1 MSDKT
6 VKANKEPKRRKTGT
20 ERVTEILDVA
30 TEVFMTDGFAAASTN
45 EIAKRANAS
54 KETFYARFP
63 SKQQLFI
70 AVMERRMAI
79 VSAPLQAALPQEPD
93 TRATLM
99 SFGANLLQEILS
111 REQVTLIRII
121 GMESER
127 FPELGHKFYE
137 LAPKKGQAV
146 MAQYL
151 EGQIALGRL
160 RSVDPMRMAEHLQ
173 SLLMGGEVRWSAL
186 GLTPKPIGPK
196 QLKEHLHDA
205 IDAFLHAYAISVAPR
220 V

>member
-1 MSDKT
+1 MSNKT
-6 VKANKEPKRRKTGT
+6 AKTYKKPKRRKTGA

-70 AVMERRMAI
+70 AVMERRMARA
-79 VSAPLQAALPQEPD
+79 SGPLHASLPQEPG
-93 TRATLM
+93 TRTTLM
-99 SFGANLLQEILS
+99 SFGASLLKEVLS

-160 RSVDPMRMAEHLQ
+160 RRVDPMRMAEHLQ
-173 SLLMGGEVRWSAL
+173 SLLTGGEVRWSVL

-196 QLKEHLHDA
+196 QLKEHLQDA
-205 IDAFLHAYAISVAPR
+205 IDAFLQAYAVSVAPR
-220 V
+220 T